1 MLKMSKPFGRIIH
14 DCLLVG
20 FPGRPGP
27 ASIAHA
33 GPAGVFSDPLYECQ
47 ITIKAPETI
56 DVHAVNMG
64 V

>member
-33 GPAGVFSDPLYECQ
+33 GPAGVFSDTLE
-47 ITIKAPETI
+47 K
-56 DVHAVNMG
+56 
-64 V
+64 